1 MSNVRITA
9 NCYLDYPI
17 NHSIPLREPIRR
29 CHRDGLPLE
38 SSPNSIPIEQVAM
51 IKSTDDEDERI
62 CWKVQGCGYSWQ
74 AITTMRDIRFLHRV
88 LFSSSGKPAGMVQ
101 QVPFDGSDSEVLKEV
116 EQVLTNYKC
125 LLVSGPVERVLKKE
139 YTAFKSL
146 SVC

>member
-1 MSNVRITA
+1 
-9 NCYLDYPI
+9 
-17 NHSIPLREPIRR
+17 
-29 CHRDGLPLE
+29 
-38 SSPNSIPIEQVAM
+38 
-51 IKSTDDEDERI
+51 
-62 CWKVQGCGYSWQ
+62 
-74 AITTMRDIRFLHRV
+74 
-88 LFSSSGKPAGMVQ
+88 MVQ